1 MISPNVALPG
11 GNQHNDPRRVSDMRS
26 VAVSARMMVLAALAL
41 AALALASG
49 CGAAAPQ
56 VVVTPMT
63 PESEAA
69 FENGVDFID
78 NPTLLEGTWLEAWE
92 SDVEHRVTLADAIAV
107 VRITTV
113 RRDTDLEH
121 HDTYHLV
128 AQVVSARFG
137 TIDGDISLAARE
149 GEGGF
154 GTLVGNDDRLLN
166 PPTDPGDTTATPEHF
181 LLYVKWARDEDG
193 SLDARWHLSPAGT
206 RLVQRVNSLI
216 EMRRQAGD
224 ARRRI
229 IVHTTSEPSDDD
241 D

>member
-1 MISPNVALPG
+1 
-11 GNQHNDPRRVSDMRS
+11 MRS
-26 VAVSARMMVLAALAL
+26 VAVSCLVFVLA
-41 AALALASG
+41 S

-63 PESEAA
+63 ADAEAA

-78 NPTLLEGTWLEAWE
+78 DPSLLEGTWLDAWE
-92 SDVEHRVTLADAIAV
+92 LDVEHRVTLADAIAV

-128 AQVVSARFG
+128 AQVVNVRYG
-137 TIDGDISLAARE
+137 TIEGDISLAARE

-154 GTLVGNDDRLLN
+154 GTIVGNDDRLLQ
-166 PPTDPGDTTATPEHF
+166 PPSDHPDHF
-181 LLYVKWARDEDG
+181 LLYVRWTRDEAG
-193 SLDARWHLSPAGT
+193 TLAARWHLSPAGT
-206 RLVQRVNSLI
+206 GIVQRVNSLI

-224 ARRRI
+224 SRRRI
-229 IVHTTSEPSDDD
+229 IVHTSSEPSDEDD
-241 D
+241 E